1 MTRGG
6 GFSCLGTWDLKLET
20 TSVRYNQRVSQRKT
34 DPVVSTAEAIRDGFS
49 AYHAMF
55 KDITRKAKQRF
66 EECDWHGLQQD
77 AETRLDLYKDF
88 VAWTVNTL
96 KEHLGGRAGDKPF
109 WVKVKSSYTGAVAD
123 RPDFD
128 LAESFYN
135 SVAMRVA
142 DTFGLDPDI
151 HYVGSEFDGSTELH
165 AYREYTKTGSTQTL
179 IKELLHDCVFT
190 TRFRNLDGD
199 TARAAELLDAHLRL
213 THPLE
218 PVKWVEVADP
228 IFFRGKGA
236 YLVGRVRMH
245 TGDVPLVISMS
256 NSEEGIY
263 VDAVLMTE
271 DEVSIVFSFARS
283 YFHVEVEKPHALVR
297 FLKQIMPRKP
307 IAELYISLGYNKHGK
322 TELYRDLVRHLKH
335 SSDKFVIAPGEK
347 GMVMTVFT
355 LPSYDVVFK
364 VIKDQFDPPKKTTR
378 QEVRNHY
385 YLVFKH
391 DRGGRLVDAQEF
403 EHLRFDKDRFSPE
416 LLKELLSVA
425 AQTVA
430 VDGDQVE
437 IKHLYTERRL
447 DPLNLYVRQV
457 TGPAA
462 VEAVIDYGHAI
473 KDLAYTNIFPGDI
486 LLKNFGVTRHG
497 RVVFYDYDE
506 LCLLTDCNFRRM
518 PVPTDPEDDYAPEP
532 WFAVDDDDVFPEEL
546 HTFLGLPSHLAEVF
560 KSHHGELFD
569 VPFWSN
575 LKKRHQA
582 GDVIDIVPYKESRRL
597 PHG

>member
-1 MTRGG
+1 MA
-6 GFSCLGTWDLKLET
+6 KA
-20 TSVRYNQRVSQRKT
+20 SVAQLV
-34 DPVVSTAEAIRDGFS
+34 DCTAETISNGFA
-49 AYHAMF
+49 AYHGIF
-55 KDITRKAKQRF
+55 RDITRKAKQRF

-77 AETRLDLYKDF
+77 SETRLDLYKDF

-96 KEHLGGRAGDKPF
+96 KEQLGKRAGDKGF
-109 WVKVKSSYTGAVAD
+109 WVRVKRRYTETFAG
-123 RPDFD
+123 RPDYD

-135 SVAMRVA
+135 SIAMRVA

-151 HYVGSEFDGSTELH
+151 HYVGSEFDGSKELH
-165 AYREYTKTGSTQTL
+165 AYRAYRKHGSTQAL
-179 IKELLHDCVFT
+179 IKDLLLDCGFST
-190 TRFRNLDGD
+190 PFRDLEGD
-199 TARAAELLDAHLRL
+199 AAHAADRLDAHLRL
-213 THPLE
+213 MHPLE
-218 PVKWVEVADP
+218 PVKCVDVAEP
-228 IFFRGKGA
+228 VFFRGKGA

-245 TGDVPLVISMS
+245 TGDVPLVVSMS
-256 NSEEGIY
+256 NGEGGIY
-263 VDAVLMTE
+263 VDAILLTE

-297 FLKQIMPRKP
+297 FLKEIMPRKP
-307 IAELYISLGYNKHGK
+307 IAEIYISLGYNKHGK

-335 SSDKFVIAPGEK
+335 STDQFVIAPGEK

-364 VIKDQFDPPKKTTR
+364 VIKDHFDPPKKTTR

-416 LLKELLSVA
+416 LLEELLNVA
-425 AQTVA
+425 SQTVT

-462 VEAVIDYGHAI
+462 VETVIDYGQAI
-473 KDLAYTNIFPGDI
+473 KDLASTNIFPGDI

-506 LCLLTDCNFRRM
+506 LCLLSDCNFRRM
-518 PVPTDPEDDYAPEP
+518 PLSSDPDDDYAAEP
-532 WFAVDDDDVFPEEL
+532 WFAVGDDDVFPEEL
-546 HTFLGLPSHLAEVF
+546 HTFLGLPPHLAEVF
-560 KSHHGELFD
+560 KKHHGELFD
-569 VPFWSN
+569 VPFWIG
-575 LKKRHQA
+575 LQKRHGA
-582 GDVIDIVPYKESRRL
+582 GEVIDIVPYKESRRL
-597 PHG
+597 DH